1 MRGRVSL
8 LPIALF
14 LLLVLGLA
22 AVWQLP
28 KYWFAV
34 YGAASLVSFA
44 LYAWDKSAAAH
55 GAWRTPEST
64 LHLWALFGGWPGAL
78 LAQRL
83 IRHKSV
89 KAEFRAVFWVTAVL
103 NVAALTWLSSPS
115 GRMWFAG
122 ISIG

>member
-1 MRGRVSL
+1 MRGQISL

-14 LLLVLGLA
+14 ALLLLGLGA
-22 AVWQLP
+22 FWQLP

-34 YGAASLVSFA
+34 YGGASLISFA
-44 LYAWDKSAAAH
+44 LYAWDKSAATH

-64 LHLWALFGGWPGAL
+64 LHLWALVGGWPGAL

-103 NVAALTWLSSPS
+103 NVAALTWLSSPI